1 MQKKKSLLAI
11 LSFVVLVFATSCK
24 EDNQINNPTVPTGTV
39 SGYFVTEDG
48 TPISSATVEV
58 TDADGE
64 LIYSGITAQ
73 DGNFTIENLPQNVEN
88 SIVSFSKDSRVLQQ
102 LRLKTLMN
110 ITGAAGKRGDVFLDE
125 DYDYDATL
133 LVKVIDKIT
142 QQPIE
147 NALIQLGTSENALME
162 FRTDSEGNATLK
174 VIQMCFYRLVKVSKD
189 GYIVHHNPWGLRAVW
204 ASGDIVY
211 ELEALFEPDNTTSNS
226 INVFLIEY
234 GFGGVPLIYRQV
246 NIEGPN
252 GFRDSAI
259 TAGMIQYEDSSW
271 GGAPDYGRAIF
282 TGLKSGV
289 YKVFFE
295 PEAGDYERTE
305 VEVQLL
311 GDKQEYVS
319 LHPHPKPNLCSNNV
333 LIVNFKDKNGNP
345 INCVDGTVG
354 ISSITG
360 RYWNSNKATISN
372 GQAVFTNIP
381 KGEFTFQFT
390 GIDCNMATYKTVYL
404 KNIRFGCNETVTK
417 NITVSVEQEFDENCC
432 DNTVKVRVYD
442 ATGLTPPH
450 GEPPGLFNQRVRIVG
465 SNGFTKTVESRLDG
479 SGNPRPMAIFE
490 NICFGSYKIFVDS
503 DTHTSDTVEVKVRC
517 GNDMKFGGEG
527 YKSYLYGRQ
536 K

>member
-142 QQPIE
+142 QQPLE

-174 VIQMCFYRLVKVSKD
+174 VIKMCFYRLLIVSKD
-189 GYIVHHNPWGLRAVW
+189 GYIVHHHPWGLRAVMV
-204 ASGDIVY
+204 SGDVVY
-211 ELEALFEPDNTTSNS
+211 ELEPLFESDNTTNNS
-226 INVFLIEY
+226 INVMLMRY
-234 GFGGVPLIYRQV
+234 GIAAHPILYRQV

-252 GFRDSAI
+252 GFKDSAV
-259 TAGMIQYEDSSW
+259 TGDEYGPGVDT
-271 GGAPDYGRAIF
+271 YGRVIF
-282 TGLKSGV
+282 KGLKSGV

-295 PEAGDYERTE
+295 PIAGDWDRIETD
-305 VEVQLL
+305 VQLA
-311 GDKQEYVS
+311 GDNVKHITLYA
-319 LHPHPKPNLCSNNV
+319 HPKENLCSNNT
-333 LIVNFKDKNGNP
+333 LIVNFKDENGN
-345 INCVDGTVG
+345 
-354 ISSITG
+354 
-360 RYWNSNKATISN
+360 AISN
-372 GQAVFTNIP
+372 GTVTISSVNYGYWNTNLINISDGKAVFTSIP
-381 KGEFTFQFT
+381 KGDHTFRFEK
-390 GIDCNMATYKTVYL
+390 IDCESVIYKNSDWI
-404 KNIRFGCNETVTK
+404 KNIRFDCNETVTK